1 MKKQAKCG
9 EQLRRNFW
17 LWIYCCDSVWRYLD
31 TGKVCPPP
39 RGGEIAPRY
48 RLELYIIHV
57 CHSSVCTG
65 AAPCRG
71 NQHYLLAQCQERDN
85 RDIMILLFSFPRFS
99 ILVDRYIYTST
110 ILNKYWC
117 SNHFMWIGNKR
128 SWDLLDRIIAFVL
141 AKVYLNNTQWKLK
154 KSIPLNPHFES
165 LSSSRSALGTDSVAP
180 WNTVFMWALGGAEL
194 GLAECM

>member
-1 MKKQAKCG
+1 MWRTT
-9 EQLRRNFW
+9 EMQLLIVDLLLWLSVTISWHWESLSSSSWWGDRTKIPPGAVHYTCMPLQCLYRRCSVPRQPTLSAGPVPRTWQSWHN
-17 LWIYCCDSVWRYLD
+17 DSLVFISTFLN
-31 TGKVCPPP
+31 
-39 RGGEIAPRY
+39 
-48 RLELYIIHV
+48 
-57 CHSSVCTG
+57 SS
-65 AAPCRG
+65 R
-71 NQHYLLAQCQERDN
+71 Q
-85 RDIMILLFSFPRFS
+85 
-99 ILVDRYIYTST
+99 YIYTST

-194 GLAECM
+194 GLGECM

>member
-1 MKKQAKCG
+1 M
-9 EQLRRNFW
+9 
-17 LWIYCCDSVWRYLD
+17 WRYLG

-39 RGGEIAPRY
+39 RGEMAPRY
-48 RLELYIIHV
+48 RLELHIIHV
-57 CHSSVCTG
+57 CHSSVYTA
-65 AAPCRG
+65 AAPCRV

-99 ILVDRYIYTST
+99 ILVDSYIYTST
-110 ILNKYWC
+110 LLNKYWC
-117 SNHFMWIGNKR
+117 NHFMWIGNKR
-128 SWDLLDRIIAFVL
+128 NLDLLDWIAFVL
-141 AKVYLNNTQWKLK
+141 AKVCLNNTQWKLK